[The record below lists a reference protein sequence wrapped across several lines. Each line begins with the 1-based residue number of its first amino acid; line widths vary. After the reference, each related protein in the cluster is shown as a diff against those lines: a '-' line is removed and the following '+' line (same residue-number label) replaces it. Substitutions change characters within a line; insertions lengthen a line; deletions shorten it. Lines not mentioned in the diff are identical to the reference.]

1 MFSQLQ
7 PSNKRQFQGRNSK
20 VKSLKQSYLDVV
32 KAGTGV
38 DQREAPV
45 HQALMSK
52 LTSASLSDSSS
63 YVRGGA
69 STITNHKDLN
79 PLGLI

>member
-1 MFSQLQ
+1 MF
-7 PSNKRQFQGRNSK
+7 KVEISK

-32 KAGTGV
+32 KAGTGIG
-38 DQREAPV
+38 QQEAPV

-69 STITNHKDLN
+69 STMTNHKDLN

>member
-1 MFSQLQ
+1 MLLEQEQELNQ
-7 PSNKRQFQGRNSK
+7 Q
-20 VKSLKQSYLDVV
+20 
-32 KAGTGV
+32 
-38 DQREAPV
+38 EAPV

-69 STITNHKDLN
+69 SAITNHKDLN
-79 PLGLI
+79 PLGSI